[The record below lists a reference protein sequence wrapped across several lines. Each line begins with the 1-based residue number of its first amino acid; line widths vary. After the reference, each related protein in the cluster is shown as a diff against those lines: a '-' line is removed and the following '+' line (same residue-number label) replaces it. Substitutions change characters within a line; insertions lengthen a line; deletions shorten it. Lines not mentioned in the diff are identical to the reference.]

1 MFLRETSVYYKTH
14 SSNANLE
21 NRRLQAI
28 LYSKITPENHEKLF
42 IGGKVGVKL
51 ITETLHKRGRAEREG
66 RGVLK
71 HKEVFFYF
79 LPLTSKSSLQ
89 ASL

>member
-42 IGGKVGVKL
+42 IGVKVGL
-51 ITETLHKRGRAEREG
+51 SRICN
-66 RGVLK
+66 
-71 HKEVFFYF
+71 
-79 LPLTSKSSLQ
+79 PTSLNMSISNALNISFSDYKS
-89 ASL
+89 

>member
-1 MFLRETSVYYKTH
+1 MKCIAGAKVMFLRETSVYYKTQ

-42 IGGKVGVKL
+42 IGVKVG
-51 ITETLHKRGRAEREG
+51 
-66 RGVLK
+66 LK
-71 HKEVFFYF
+71 IIHF
-79 LPLTSKSSLQ
+79 
-89 ASL
+89 

>member
-1 MFLRETSVYYKTH
+1 MEGLKRSCDMKCIAGAKVMFFRETSVYYKTH

-42 IGGKVGVKL
+42 IGVKVGL
-51 ITETLHKRGRAEREG
+51 ILLFN
-66 RGVLK
+66 V
-71 HKEVFFYF
+71 EVSYGH
-79 LPLTSKSSLQ
+79 SL
-89 ASL
+89 SL

>member
-1 MFLRETSVYYKTH
+1 MKCIAGAKVMFLRETSVYYKKH

-42 IGGKVGVKL
+42 IGVKVG
-51 ITETLHKRGRAEREG
+51 
-66 RGVLK
+66 LK
-71 HKEVFFYF
+71 SR
-79 LPLTSKSSLQ
+79 TD
-89 ASL
+89 